1 MFPDK
6 VYYCPCLK
14 IDVMMCLVN
23 RDYSLNDI
31 INRLKKSKVN
41 KLFYCVKCGDAKQH
55 VVFSCVDH
63 MKLKTFL
70 VGDEHLSDIIKTIVS
85 SV

>member
-23 RDYSLNDI
+23 GDYSLNDI
-31 INRLKKSKVN
+31 IRK
-41 KLFYCVKCGDAKQH
+41 AKRVLDFNQYGYKDL
-55 VVFSCVDH
+55 S
-63 MKLKTFL
+63 
-70 VGDEHLSDIIKTIVS
+70 HLSFSRRCQYLD
-85 SV
+85 

>member
-23 RDYSLNDI
+23 GNYLLNDI
-31 INRLKKSKVN
+31 ISELKKSKVK
-41 KLFYCVKCGDAKQH
+41 KLLYFA
-55 VVFSCVDH
+55 FNNSN
-63 MKLKTFL
+63 
-70 VGDEHLSDIIKTIVS
+70 
-85 SV
+85 